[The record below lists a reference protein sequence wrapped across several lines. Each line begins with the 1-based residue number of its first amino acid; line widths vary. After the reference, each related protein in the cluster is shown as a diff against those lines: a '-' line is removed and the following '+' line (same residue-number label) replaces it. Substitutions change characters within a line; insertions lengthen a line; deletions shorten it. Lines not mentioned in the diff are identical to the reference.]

1 MRLRDGGEGAREGGA
16 SLSVCLAQL
25 TFSAIPSQEHKRAR
39 PAALRVQRL
48 LQQGSQK
55 IVTTTNFARVVV
67 VVVSE
72 VSFCL
77 AHGAGAGA
85 AAHAP
90 LPRCLR
96 FCPRI
101 GSRFTQKC
109 TDGGGLPI
117 DRVRKSPYFPYCCS
131 LPQSLVSVCLAVRLS
146 WLSALMPHLT
156 PY

>member
-1 MRLRDGGEGAREGGA
+1 MRLRDGGEGGREGGA

-77 AHGAGAGA
+77 AHGAGGA

-90 LPRCLR
+90 LPPSLSAFLSSDR
-96 FCPRI
+96 FPVYAKMHKRR
-101 GSRFTQKC
+101 S
-109 TDGGGLPI
+109 P